1 MDAGPE
7 GIGTGPAAESAG
19 QGRGMASPACSCGC
33 RCASAGPGEPGL
45 VEVVQGWTRALAG
58 AEVSEIDDAGLLA
71 LVEGLEVLGRVA
83 GAASAR
89 VQVAFGASQ
98 VAAQAR
104 DGVPASRR
112 GRAVADDL
120 AAARRT
126 SPYWAGRELTAA
138 RALVGEMPATF
149 AALAVGTISPAQAR
163 LVTEATSCLDPADR
177 AQVDRRLAG
186 SLEGASTRQIVAA
199 ARALAYELDPAGFV
213 GRARRAAADRGV
225 SVRPA
230 PDVMGL
236 LCARLPAAQA
246 IATHQVLRTH
256 AEGARA
262 AGDPRTLNQLMAD
275 ELVARVTGRTVVD
288 GIDVEVGLVLTDATL
303 LAGDSAAADLTGYG
317 PLPADLAR
325 DLLTPSTDTQ
335 DTHDTDTRE
344 APDDHDDT
352 DHPQVDDDEWERST
366 GGGQQNTGAGQHGT
380 GDKDRPARG
389 RQQAPGPCPAGG
401 RCTDARCTAVHG
413 GTPPGPPPP
422 TLPTRTSQQQ
432 PQTPGGPTAG
442 TPRSPGSTGSAGST
456 GSTGPP
462 ASTGSPGSP
471 GLPGPDPGTIRAGTV
486 WLRRLWTDPLTGVLT
501 VRDPRRRVFTGALRA
516 TLIAR
521 GRYCAH
527 AWCGAPIRHLDHIT
541 RYRDGGTTT
550 VDNARGLCARC
561 NLAREH
567 PRHADPPPS
576 TYQDPPPVLDTFH
589 GRPPAK
595 APSPRTGSALDDEDD
610 PLRRSA

>member
-19 QGRGMASPACSCGC
+19 QERGMASPACSCGC

-58 AEVSEIDDAGLLA
+58 AEVSQIDDAGLLA
-71 LVEGLEVLGRVA
+71 LVEGLEVLSRTV
-83 GAASAR
+83 GAVSAR
-89 VQVAFGASQ
+89 AQVAFGASQ

-104 DGVPASRR
+104 EGVPASRR

-149 AALAVGTISPAQAR
+149 AALAGGTISPAQAR

-186 SLEGASTRQIVAA
+186 SLAGASTRQIVAA
-199 ARALAYELDPAGFV
+199 ARALAYEVDPAGFV
-213 GRARRAAADRGV
+213 ARARRAAADRGV

-288 GIDVEVGLVLTDATL
+288 GIDVEIGLVLTDATL
-303 LAGDSAAADLTGYG
+303 LAGDSAAADLSGYG

-325 DLLTPSTDTQ
+325 DLLTPSTDTP
-335 DTHDTDTRE
+335 E
-344 APDDHDDT
+344 ALDDHDDT
-352 DHPQVDDDEWERST
+352 GHPQVDDDHDGER
-366 GGGQQNTGAGQHGT
+366 GPGEGNQ
-380 GDKDRPARG
+380 PARG
-389 RQQAPGPCPAGG
+389 PQQAPGPCPAGG

-432 PQTPGGPTAG
+432 PQTPGAPTAG
-442 TPRSPGSTGSAGST
+442 TPGSTEPAGST
-456 GSTGPP
+456 
-462 ASTGSPGSP
+462 

-501 VRDPRRRVFTGALRA
+501 V
-516 TLIAR
+516 
-521 GRYCAH
+521 
-527 AWCGAPIRHLDHIT
+527 
-541 RYRDGGTTT
+541 
-550 VDNARGLCARC
+550 
-561 NLAREH
+561 
-567 PRHADPPPS
+567 
-576 TYQDPPPVLDTFH
+576 
-589 GRPPAK
+589 
-595 APSPRTGSALDDEDD
+595 
-610 PLRRSA
+610 

>member
-33 RCASAGPGEPGL
+33 RCASAGPGESGL

-58 AEVSEIDDAGLLA
+58 AEVSEIDDARLLA
-71 LVEGLEVLGRVA
+71 LVEGLEVLSRAV
-83 GAASAR
+83 GAVSAR
-89 VQVAFGASQ
+89 AQVAFGASQ

-149 AALAVGTISPAQAR
+149 AALAGGTISPAQAR

-177 AQVDRRLAG
+177 EQVDRRLAG
-186 SLEGASTRQIVAA
+186 SLEGASTQQIVAA

-288 GIDVEVGLVLTDATL
+288 GIDVEIGLVLTDATL

-335 DTHDTDTRE
+335 DTHDTNTRE

-352 DHPQVDDDEWERST
+352 DHPQVDDDHDDT
-366 GGGQQNTGAGQHGT
+366 GHPQVDDDHDDTGHPQVDDDHDDT
-380 GDKDRPARG
+380 GHPQVDDDHDDTGHRQVDDDHDGKRGPGEGDQPARG
-389 RQQAPGPCPAGG
+389 RQRAPGPCPAGG

-442 TPRSPGSTGSAGST
+442 TPGSPGSAGSPAST
-456 GSTGPP
+456 GSTGSPASP
-462 ASTGSPGSP
+462 AST

-501 VRDPRRRVFTGALRA
+501 V
-516 TLIAR
+516 
-521 GRYCAH
+521 
-527 AWCGAPIRHLDHIT
+527 
-541 RYRDGGTTT
+541 
-550 VDNARGLCARC
+550 
-561 NLAREH
+561 
-567 PRHADPPPS
+567 
-576 TYQDPPPVLDTFH
+576 
-589 GRPPAK
+589 
-595 APSPRTGSALDDEDD
+595 
-610 PLRRSA
+610 